1 MNAIGM
7 SRRHRAEL
15 NGASDTFMRSRP
27 FCCGDDKRLYV
38 PGLCSPSTLTA
49 GRTARPS
56 QCGPARFRPKGGH
69 RGAPF
74 QLTAK
79 GVQVRFVKQQL
90 TFTGEDTVM
99 ANLLLSVMGAFAEFE
114 RSLIGARQ
122 REGIALAK
130 ARGAYRGRKKSLTED
145 QVDQLRQREPARARR
160 GRRWPTISVSAARPS
175 TNTCARHLD
184 RDHPLAGGI
193 ILISRGL
200 VGGKSKPRGA

>member
-15 NGASDTFMRSRP
+15 NGASESFMRPGP

-69 RGAPF
+69 RGAAF
-74 QLTAK
+74 QLTAE

-114 RSLIGARQ
+114 RSLIGERQ

-130 ARGAYRGRKKSLTED
+130 GARCLPRPQEISYRGPGGPAA
-145 QVDQLRQREPARARR
+145 PARA
-160 GRRWPTISVSAARPS
+160 GAGEAR
-175 TNTCARHLD
+175 TA
-184 RDHPLAGGI
+184 LAHDFG
-193 ILISRGL
+193 ISRETVYQHL
-200 VGGKSKPRGA
+200 RTAP